1 LKSGKKN
8 TYIKQKKARN
18 KIMMRTKIDR
28 NNETSRKLDAMWN
41 NLSEK
46 ARDVIT
52 TTDMW
57 LIDDLFGNLE
67 TPEEVN
73 KFIEEEYTED

>member
-1 LKSGKKN
+1 M
-8 TYIKQKKARN
+8 
-18 KIMMRTKIDR
+18 KIVIDR
-28 NNETSRKLDAMWN
+28 NKETSDKLDTMWDS
-41 NLSEK
+41 LSEK
-46 ARDVIT
+46 ARDVIS

-73 KFIEEEYTED
+73 RFIDDVWSDDDE